1 MAAKKENKGSNAMY
15 WVVGAA
21 ATAGVFYFVQRY
33 LKDRDQLMEMRL
45 MEKLRASQGNPP
57 KQLPEGE

>member
-1 MAAKKENKGSNAMY
+1 MAAKKESKGSNAMY

-33 LKDRDQLMEMRL
+33 LKDRDQLMEMR
-45 MEKLRASQGNPP
+45 MVEKLRAGKSNP
-57 KQLPEGE
+57 KELPEEE